1 MHQIDADQES
11 KSHSG
16 PVERIENEMPRMSK
30 GQKAIARFIL
40 SDYERAAYL
49 TAAKIGEQTG
59 VSESTVVRFTMELG
73 YEGYPHFQKM
83 LQEELKEK
91 LTYLQRLNA
100 SKRYEGDA
108 QVLKSIMQTDFENLK
123 YTMETVNTEAFSRAV
138 QMILTARKIYLI
150 GVRSASPL
158 SSFMHF
164 YFTLLFDDVR
174 HIHTSSAN
182 EVFEQ
187 VLPIGP
193 GDLIIGISF
202 PRYSSRTIQSIKY
215 ARQRGAGVLAI
226 TDKPD
231 SPLADNAD
239 VALYARSEMA
249 SFVDSLTSPLSVIN
263 ALIVAVGIHR
273 REHIEQT
280 FEALEN
286 LWDEYKVYD
295 KGKDRIAKIP
305 DSTPETQ
312 A

>member
-1 MHQIDADQES
+1 MQKDDVGREAKSYSNLVEQIEA
-11 KSHSG
+11 
-16 PVERIENEMPRMSK
+16 EMPRMSK

-40 SDYERAAYL
+40 SDYERAAYM
-49 TAAKIGEQTG
+49 TAAKIGENTG

-73 YEGYPHFQKM
+73 YEGYPHFQKK

-108 QVLKSIMQTDFENLK
+108 QVLKSIMQTDIDNLK
-123 YTMETVNTEAFSRAV
+123 QTMELINTAEFSRAV
-138 QMILTARKIYLI
+138 QMILAAKKIYLM
-150 GVRSASPL
+150 GVRSSSPL

-187 VLPIGP
+187 ILPIGP
-193 GDLIIGISF
+193 GDLMIGISF
-202 PRYSSRTIQSIKY
+202 PRYSSRAIQSIKY
-215 ARQRGAGVLAI
+215 ARQRGAAVLAI

-231 SPLADNAD
+231 SPLSDHAD
-239 VALYARSEMA
+239 VALFARSEMA
-249 SFVDSLTSPLSVIN
+249 SFVDSLTSPLSLIN

-286 LWDEYKVYD
+286 LWEEYKVYD
-295 KGKDRIAKIP
+295 KGKDRITKIP
-305 DSTPETQ
+305 DQNMEV
-312 A
+312 

>member
-1 MHQIDADQES
+1 MQQFDAGEEN
-11 KSHSG
+11 KKYSG
-16 PVERIENEMPRMSK
+16 LVERIEAEMPRMSK

-40 SDYERAAYL
+40 SEYERAAYM

-73 YEGYPHFQKM
+73 YDGYPHFQKM

-100 SKRYEGDA
+100 SKRFEGDA
-108 QVLKSIMQTDFENLK
+108 QVLRSIMQTDIENLK
-123 YTMETVNTEAFSRAV
+123 YTMDTVSTEDFSRAV
-138 QMILTARKIYLI
+138 QMILSARKIYLI
-150 GVRSASPL
+150 GLRSASPL

-174 HIHTSSAN
+174 HIHTNSAN

-193 GDLIIGISF
+193 GDLIVGISF

-215 ARQRGAGVLAI
+215 ARQRGASVLAI
-226 TDKPD
+226 TDKPG

-239 VALYARSEMA
+239 VALYARSDMA
-249 SFVDSLTSPLSVIN
+249 SFVDSLTSPLSLIN
-263 ALIVAVGIHR
+263 AIIVAVGIHR

-295 KGKDRIAKIP
+295 KGKDRVAVL
-305 DSTPETQ
+305 PEPNSDTQ
-312 A
+312 Q

>member
-1 MHQIDADQES
+1 MQQGDSEPAT
-11 KSHSG
+11 KPYSG
-16 PVERIENEMPRMSK
+16 LVNRIESDMPRMSK

-40 SDYERAAYL
+40 SDYERAAYM

-73 YEGYPHFQKM
+73 YEGYPHFQKL

-100 SKRYEGDA
+100 SKRYVGDA
-108 QVLKSIMQTDFENLK
+108 QVLKSIMQTDIDNLK
-123 YTMETVNTEAFSRAV
+123 QTLELVDTDAFSRAV
-138 QMILTARKIYLI
+138 QMILDARKIYLI
-150 GVRSASPL
+150 GVRSSSPL

-215 ARQRGAGVLAI
+215 ARQRGAHVLAI

-239 VALYARSEMA
+239 AALYARSEMA
-249 SFVDSLTSPLSVIN
+249 SFVDSLTAPLSVIN

-295 KGKDRIAKIP
+295 KGKDRIARIP
-305 DSTPETQ
+305 ESELESTV
-312 A
+312 